1 MFAPAAAK
9 NCSAGQFMRFRRAGD
24 IILKVAI
31 VGGGAAGLMA
41 AYAAAVNGNDVTVY
55 EKNQK
60 CGKKIYIT
68 GKGRCNF
75 TNAVPPDE
83 FLQNVVNNPKF
94 LTRAIYSFPPERCI
108 EFFEN
113 GGMPVKVERGNRAFP
128 VSDKASDVTK
138 TLEKYCKNVG
148 VDIRLGEEIKD
159 FTILNSTVSGII
171 TSRGTYKTDKIIVC
185 TGGLSYPSTGSTG
198 DGYAFAEKVGHTI
211 KPPKQAL
218 CGLNLAGGFYKK
230 LQGLTLKNV
239 RLSAEY
245 GGKTIFSQLGEMLF
259 THFGISGPLVLSLSS
274 LINRLDLKNLKLYID
289 LKPALD
295 NEALDRRILR
305 DFSQAANK
313 NIYNCLKELLLV
325 SLIEIILERAKIPAD
340 KKVNVITR
348 AERAALLTSIKNFDM
363 IVLSLRGFEEAIITS
378 GGVNVNQINPA
389 TMESKLVK
397 GLYFCGE
404 VLDVDAFTGGFNLQI
419 AFATGFAAG
428 NSIKD

>member
-1 MFAPAAAK
+1 
-9 NCSAGQFMRFRRAGD
+9 MRFRRVGD

-108 EFFEN
+108 KFFEN

-159 FTILNSTVSGII
+159 FTILNSTVSDII

-198 DGYAFAEKVGHTI
+198 DGYRFAEKAGHTI

-218 CGLNLAGGFYKK
+218 CGLNLAGSFYKK

-239 RLSAEY
+239 NLSAEY
-245 GGKTIFSQLGEMLF
+245 GGKNIFSQFGEMLF

-274 LINRLDLKNLKLYID
+274 LINRLDLKNLKLHID

-295 NEALDRRILR
+295 IEALDRRILR

-313 NIYNCLKELLLV
+313 NIYNCLKELLPV

-363 IVLSLRGFEEAIITS
+363 IVSSLRGFEEAIITS

>member
-1 MFAPAAAK
+1 
-9 NCSAGQFMRFRRAGD
+9 MRFRRVGD

-108 EFFEN
+108 KFFEN

-148 VDIRLGEEIKD
+148 VGIRLGEEIKD
-159 FTILNSTVSGII
+159 FTILNSTVSDII

-198 DGYAFAEKVGHTI
+198 DGYRFAEKAGHTI

-218 CGLNLAGGFYKK
+218 CGLNLAGSFYKK

-239 RLSAEY
+239 NLSAEY
-245 GGKTIFSQLGEMLF
+245 GGKNIFSQFGEMLF

-274 LINRLDLKNLKLYID
+274 LINRLDLKNLKLHID

-313 NIYNCLKELLLV
+313 NVYNCLKELLPV

-363 IVLSLRGFEEAIITS
+363 IVSSLRGFEEAIITS

>member
-1 MFAPAAAK
+1 
-9 NCSAGQFMRFRRAGD
+9 MRFQRVGD

-94 LTRAIYSFPPERCI
+94 LTRAIYSFAPERCI

-159 FTILNSTVSGII
+159 FTILNSTVSDII

-198 DGYAFAEKVGHTI
+198 DGYRFAEKAGHTI

-218 CGLNLAGGFYKK
+218 CGLNLAGSFYKK

-239 RLSAEY
+239 NLSAEY
-245 GGKTIFSQLGEMLF
+245 GGKNIFSQFGEMLF

-274 LINRLDLKNLKLYID
+274 LINRLDLKNLKLHID

-313 NIYNCLKELLLV
+313 NIYNCLKELLPV

-363 IVLSLRGFEEAIITS
+363 IVSSLRGFEEAIITS